1 MTKQWPAK
9 RKHTVQHTHTDLL
22 TERRERER
30 PTNRYRLTSF
40 LLNPSSPTLFFF
52 FSFLKKKNYEKS
64 KRPSYTYPVRKRCI
78 LFRAVFNRSG
88 PTSITHTQ
96 SDKKRVSYSFPS
108 SFDPLFLLL
117 KSSLYSTLGGFILFK
132 KRKKCE
138 WFIVCSG
145 IKRNIWPVSLFR
157 LEQEVTQS
165 TDIRKPYPYAGRWY
179 L

>member
-22 TERRERER
+22 AERRERER

-52 FSFLKKKNYEKS
+52 FLFEKKNYEKS

-165 TDIRKPYPYAGRWY
+165 TDIRKPYPYAGR
-179 L
+179 